1 MLTKNEWNVVQCLE
15 DTKVLDMIYI
25 FKKIFQNIF
34 FLITKKVQC
43 VTPWTKDFQVLVM
56 EMRIKT

>member
-25 FKKIFQNIF
+25 FKKNIPKYLF
-34 FLITKKVQC
+34 FNNKKSTMCDTLNKRFSSVSHGD
-43 VTPWTKDFQVLVM
+43 KN
-56 EMRIKT
+56 